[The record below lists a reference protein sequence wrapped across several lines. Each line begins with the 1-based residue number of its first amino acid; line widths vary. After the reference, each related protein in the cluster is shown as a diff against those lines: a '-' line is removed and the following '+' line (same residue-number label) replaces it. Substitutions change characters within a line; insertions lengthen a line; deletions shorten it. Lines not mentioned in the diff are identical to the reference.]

1 MPKRDI
7 AALKR
12 KRTEAAR
19 RWQQAPP
26 ESGDEFREAAEYSAL
41 SVEIREAVAFN
52 KGYAA
57 AQADAKKSKRAKKG
71 TR

>member
-1 MPKRDI
+1 MPKKDI

-19 RWQQAPP
+19 RWQAASP
-26 ESGDEFREAAEYSAL
+26 ESGDELRAAAEYEAL
-41 SVEIREAVAFN
+41 TVDIRMDSVFN
-52 KGYAA
+52 RGYDAG
-57 AQADAKKSKRAKKG
+57 QTDAKKSKKG